1 MVAIKFFLSAM
12 EAAKLFTS
20 RSLNA
25 PAIVCYRVSSRPGT
39 DAQLQLR
46 PLAWIV
52 VHRRTG
58 CRRYFDLAKGSPSL
72 HSCGAIS
79 CPQRRPWC

>member
-20 RSLNA
+20 GSLNA

-39 DAQLQLR
+39 RTRNCNCGRLR
-46 PLAWIV
+46 
-52 VHRRTG
+52 
-58 CRRYFDLAKGSPSL
+58 GSLSIGGRDV
-72 HSCGAIS
+72 GAILIW
-79 CPQRRPWC
+79 RRAARPYIPAAR